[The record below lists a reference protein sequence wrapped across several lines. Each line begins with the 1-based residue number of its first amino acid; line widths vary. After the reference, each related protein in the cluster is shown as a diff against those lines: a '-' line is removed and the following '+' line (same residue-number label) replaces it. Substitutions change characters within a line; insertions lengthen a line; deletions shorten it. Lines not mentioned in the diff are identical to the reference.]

1 MQYLLHREKEL
12 QKASRRREAAVRI
25 ETELEE
31 WRKELEHF
39 RGEVGKGRGNQSTR
53 WRRERGGRE
62 LVVVFFLRARK
73 ELQKLLRGQTGRGCG
88 EHGLRGRDTPRSTHR
103 P

>member
-39 RGEVGKGRGNQSTR
+39 RGEVGKG
-53 WRRERGGRE
+53 ER
-62 LVVVFFLRARK
+62 K
-73 ELQKLLRGQTGRGCG
+73 P
-88 EHGLRGRDTPRSTHR
+88 EH
-103 P
+103 